1 MTLRLPLLFGIFLF
15 GSFSAKRLPR
25 KSTGWHPPKS
35 FFSKVLRDLKAI
47 KRVGLRLEKEHR
59 GIKESLDD
67 IKRTVGDKGESEEVR
82 KEKGRG
88 HGGKRG
94 GAKCKSGKECKFSSD
109 CQGPDVDPLENQT

>member
-94 GAKCKSGKECKFSSD
+94 GAKCKSGKECKFSAD
-109 CQGPDVDPLENQT
+109 CPFDPLEDQT

>member
-1 MTLRLPLLFGIFLF
+1 MTLRLPLLLAILLF
-15 GSFSAKRLPR
+15 GSFSARRLPR
-25 KSTGWHPPKS
+25 KSAGWHPPKS

-67 IKRTVGDKGESEEVR
+67 IKRAVEDSEEER
-82 KEKGRG
+82 KEKGMG
-88 HGGKRG
+88 HGGK